1 MQGCECSLIYCTE
14 LCSHKDAHT
23 VQYTDKQTNTQTL
36 INTHAYST
44 VHTHTRTQTRKLI
57 QHSTVLYSTHT
68 HTNCTVQRTH
78 THTRCA
84 LICTHTHCLTQ
95 TRIRYST
102 VLHFIAHTQ
111 IHTHTHRTRTL
122 HKHLSWTVRNR
133 RHSNKPAHSAAQCCA
148 VFHLGCVAVC
158 DAR

>member
-57 QHSTVLYSTHT
+57 QHSTVQYTHTHQLYSTAHT
-68 HTNCTVQRTH
+68 HAHALCIDMHAHALSHTNTH
-78 THTRCA
+78 T
-84 LICTHTHCLTQ
+84 IQYCTAFYCPHPDTH
-95 TRIRYST
+95 
-102 VLHFIAHTQ
+102 A
-111 IHTHTHRTRTL
+111 HTHRTRTL

>member
-57 QHSTVLYSTHT
+57 QHSTVQYTHTHQLYSTAHT
-68 HTNCTVQRTH
+68 HAHALCIDMHAHALSHTNTH
-78 THTRCA
+78 T
-84 LICTHTHCLTQ
+84 IQYCTAFYCPHPDTH
-95 TRIRYST
+95 
-102 VLHFIAHTQ
+102 AHTQ
-111 IHTHTHRTRTL
+111 NAHTAQTFELDSAKPQAQQQTRT
-122 HKHLSWTVRNR
+122 
-133 RHSNKPAHSAAQCCA
+133 QCCPMLCC
-148 VFHLGCVAVC
+148 VPLGLCGCV
-158 DAR
+158 